1 MNHFLNGRMNHK
13 PRVRISLSPDLQ
25 LLICNFFLILNFFEV
40 GLPFFEVRRL
50 VFCGV
55 FVCLFVCLF
64 LATLGLGCC
73 AQAFSSSLVVGAS
86 LVAQRVKCLRA
97 MREAWVRPLG
107 REDILEEEMA
117 TRSSILA

>member
-1 MNHFLNGRMNHK
+1 MNHK

-25 LLICNFFLILNFFEV
+25 LLICIFFLILNFFEV
-40 GLPFFEVRRL
+40 GLPFFEVEGWFSVGFLFACWFFIYL
-50 VFCGV
+50 V
-55 FVCLFVCLF
+55 

-86 LVAQRVKCLRA
+86 LVDQTVKRLRA
-97 MREAWVRPLG
+97 MWGAWVRPLG
-107 REDILEEEMA
+107 REDPLEKEMA